1 MKRSLTL
8 FLLITAWNYLIAQD
22 TSIVKGNIIVM
33 LNADKKATSISSEL
47 AYFKGV
53 RTDLKLQQELSST
66 LHIYLFTFDFS
77 KIDASRFLAEVRS
90 HPFVKMAQFNHTFQ
104 TRSTPNDSQFD
115 YLWNMHNTGQSNGT
129 PGVDIHAV
137 QAWDL
142 ATGGLTADGD
152 TIVVAV
158 IDVGFDVHHIDLDF
172 WKNYKEIP
180 DNGLDDDQN
189 GYVDDH
195 DGWNSQLASDSL
207 PLIDHGTHI
216 AGIIGA
222 KGNNGIGV
230 TGVNWNVKVM
240 AVSYGNGSGLETNA
254 IKAYAYVLDQRKL
267 YNQSKGTKGAFV
279 VSTNTSF
286 GINKGQAAAHPLW
299 CAMYDSLG
307 AAGILNA
314 GATANI
320 NYNIDTIGDIPTS
333 CSSNWLITVTNTT
346 NKDQKDFNAGYGATT
361 IDLGAPGTN
370 IASTLPKDG
379 YGYLSGTSMA
389 TPHVAGTVAL
399 MFAAACSDFIKS
411 YKKDPAGMALL
422 LKDSLLNAVDVIPSL
437 NNGMTVSGGRL
448 NLFKSVRSM
457 KQYCGMV
464 DPLIPVSDH
473 LFDIIDVYPVPVSD
487 QLTIN
492 YTSDVAADISITS
505 VLGQEVLKTPCITS
519 ETGIIQHAK
528 IDVIGISKGI
538 YFITLRGKDKKT
550 RSVKVFL

>member
-1 MKRSLTL
+1 MKRSLIL

-22 TSIVKGNIIVM
+22 SSIVKGNIIVM
-33 LNADKKATSISSEL
+33 LNAGKEATSISSEL
-47 AYFKGV
+47 AYFKGI
-53 RTDLKLQQELSST
+53 RTGFKLQQELSST
-66 LHIYLFTFDFS
+66 LRIYLFTFDFS
-77 KIDASRFLAEVRS
+77 KIDASSFLAEVRS

-104 TRSTPNDSQFD
+104 TRSIPNDSQFD
-115 YLWNMHNTGQSNGT
+115 YLWNLRNTGQNNGT

-158 IDVGFDVHHIDLDF
+158 IDVGFDVNHEDLSF

-180 DNGLDDDQN
+180 DNGLDDDLN

-207 PLIDHGTHI
+207 PLIDHGAHI

-333 CSSNWLITVTNTT
+333 CSSKWLITVTNTT
-346 NKDQKDFNAGYGATT
+346 NKDEKDFNAGYGATT

-370 IASTLPKDG
+370 IASTLLKNG

-399 MFAAACSDFIKS
+399 MFSAACSDFIKS

-422 LKDSLLNAVDVIPSL
+422 IKDSLLNAVDVIPSL

-448 NLFKSVRSM
+448 NLFKSVRAI
-457 KQYCGMV
+457 KHYCGMV
-464 DPLIPVSDH
+464 DPHIPVSDN
-473 LFDIIDVYPVPVSD
+473 LFDIIDVYPIPVTD

-492 YTSDVAADISITS
+492 YTSDVAADIFITS
-505 VLGQEVLKTPCITS
+505 VLGQEVMKTPCTTS
-519 ETGIIQHAK
+519 ENGIIQHAK
-528 IDVIGISKGI
+528 IDITGISSGI